1 MPSLWRWELWKKM
14 RNYLIKLH
22 EEDIPV
28 LRMMRMAMEQSI
40 EEGNMDNDMIAD
52 IIWQIEKQDD
62 NYREYSK

>member
-1 MPSLWRWELWKKM
+1 M

>member
-1 MPSLWRWELWKKM
+1 M

-28 LRMMRMAMEQSI
+28 LRMMRMAMEHSI
-40 EEGNMDNDMIAD
+40 EEESNMDNDMIAD

-62 NYREYSK
+62 NYREYKNGNE